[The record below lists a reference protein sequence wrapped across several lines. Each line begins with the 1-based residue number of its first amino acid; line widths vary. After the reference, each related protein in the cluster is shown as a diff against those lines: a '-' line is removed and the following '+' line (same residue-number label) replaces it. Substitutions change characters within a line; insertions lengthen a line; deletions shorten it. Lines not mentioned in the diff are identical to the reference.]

1 MLVLTNNRQQQ
12 YRRQEHGRVRS
23 AQDRSQSAEWA
34 SRRLEEQR
42 QEEEEDVSRN
52 SIHYGGKGG
61 KQSVDQPRDTNL
73 GCSFYPLGR
82 DCGFNKAG
90 GGTCGTKLPGTGE

>member
-1 MLVLTNNRQQQ
+1 MSPETLYTM
-12 YRRQEHGRVRS
+12 
-23 AQDRSQSAEWA
+23 
-34 SRRLEEQR
+34 
-42 QEEEEDVSRN
+42 
-52 SIHYGGKGG
+52 GGKGG